1 MRLKDAVCALR
12 KFLLCISFLC
22 TWCSIKDIRMHEK
35 MNQPPICK
43 INISASSIQRHPCRI
58 ATHSS
63 SSSLRGLMIENLPK
77 EAARQVAFREL
88 QGEVPGMRDEASAR
102 RPTKTLDGATV
113 SAHSPGTP
121 GGHERMALLALE
133 NLHLSFGGVAA
144 LAGVSLE
151 INATDFFAII
161 GPNGAGKT
169 SIFNCISGI
178 YTPTR
183 GRIRFDGRDISSLKP
198 HQRAQLRIAR
208 TFQNIALFKGMT
220 VLDNIKIGRHI
231 HLRSGILACSLYY
244 GKAVRE
250 ELEHRAV
257 IERDIIDLL
266 ALQDIRHKIVGTLP
280 YGLQK
285 RVELARAL
293 ALDPLVLL
301 LDEPTAGMNA
311 EETEE
316 MVRFILYVKRI
327 KQLTTVMIEHDIV
340 AVVENSGRLAVLD
353 FGQKIAEG
361 LPPEVQHD
369 PLVIKAYLGEEFE
382 VA

>member
-1 MRLKDAVCALR
+1 
-12 KFLLCISFLC
+12 
-22 TWCSIKDIRMHEK
+22 
-35 MNQPPICK
+35 
-43 INISASSIQRHPCRI
+43 
-58 ATHSS
+58 
-63 SSSLRGLMIENLPK
+63 
-77 EAARQVAFREL
+77 
-88 QGEVPGMRDEASAR
+88 
-102 RPTKTLDGATV
+102 
-113 SAHSPGTP
+113 
-121 GGHERMALLALE
+121 MALLTLE
-133 NLHLSFGGVAA
+133 DIHLRFGGVIA
-144 LAGVSLE
+144 LAGVNLE
-151 INATDFFAII
+151 VNATDFFAII

-183 GRIRFDGRDISSLKP
+183 GRILFDGRDISSLKP

-220 VLDNIKIGRHI
+220 VLENIKIGRHI
-231 HLRSGILACSLYY
+231 HLRSGLLACSLYY
-244 GKAVRE
+244 GKAARE

-266 ALQDIRHKIVGTLP
+266 ELQDIRHQIVGTLP

-293 ALDPLVLL
+293 ALDPRVLL

-311 EETEE
+311 EETED

-327 KQLTTVMIEHDIV
+327 KQLTTVMIEHDMG
-340 AVVENSGRLAVLD
+340 VVMDISDRVAVLD
-353 FGQKIAEG
+353 FGKKIAEG
-361 LPPEVQHD
+361 LPPEVQQD

>member
-1 MRLKDAVCALR
+1 
-12 KFLLCISFLC
+12 
-22 TWCSIKDIRMHEK
+22 
-35 MNQPPICK
+35 
-43 INISASSIQRHPCRI
+43 
-58 ATHSS
+58 
-63 SSSLRGLMIENLPK
+63 
-77 EAARQVAFREL
+77 
-88 QGEVPGMRDEASAR
+88 
-102 RPTKTLDGATV
+102 
-113 SAHSPGTP
+113 
-121 GGHERMALLALE
+121 MALLTLE
-133 NLHLSFGGVAA
+133 DIHLHFGGVIA
-144 LAGVSLE
+144 LAGVNLE
-151 INATDFFAII
+151 VNATDFFAII

-183 GRIRFDGRDISSLKP
+183 GRILFDGRDISSLKP

-266 ALQDIRHKIVGTLP
+266 ELQDIRHQIVGTLP

-293 ALDPLVLL
+293 ALDPLLLL

-311 EETEE
+311 EETED

-327 KQLTTVMIEHDIV
+327 KQLTTVMIEHDMG
-340 AVVENSGRLAVLD
+340 VVMDISDRVAVLD
-353 FGQKIAEG
+353 FGKKIAEG
-361 LPPEVQHD
+361 LPPEVQQD

>member
-1 MRLKDAVCALR
+1 
-12 KFLLCISFLC
+12 
-22 TWCSIKDIRMHEK
+22 
-35 MNQPPICK
+35 
-43 INISASSIQRHPCRI
+43 
-58 ATHSS
+58 
-63 SSSLRGLMIENLPK
+63 
-77 EAARQVAFREL
+77 
-88 QGEVPGMRDEASAR
+88 
-102 RPTKTLDGATV
+102 
-113 SAHSPGTP
+113 
-121 GGHERMALLALE
+121 MALLTLE
-133 NLHLSFGGVAA
+133 DIHLHFGGVTA
-144 LAGVSLE
+144 LAGVNLE
-151 INATDFFAII
+151 VNATDFFAII

-183 GRIRFDGRDISSLKP
+183 GRILFDGCDISSLKP

-250 ELEHRAV
+250 EVEHRAV

-266 ALQDIRHKIVGTLP
+266 ELQDIRHKIVGTLP

-311 EETEE
+311 EETED

-327 KQLTTVMIEHDIV
+327 KQLTTVMIEHDMG
-340 AVVENSGRLAVLD
+340 VVMDISDRVAVLD
-353 FGQKIAEG
+353 FGKKIADG
-361 LPPEVQHD
+361 LPPEVQQD

>member
-1 MRLKDAVCALR
+1 MVLLTLEDIHLR
-12 KFLLCISFLC
+12 
-22 TWCSIKDIRMHEK
+22 
-35 MNQPPICK
+35 
-43 INISASSIQRHPCRI
+43 
-58 ATHSS
+58 
-63 SSSLRGLMIENLPK
+63 
-77 EAARQVAFREL
+77 
-88 QGEVPGMRDEASAR
+88 
-102 RPTKTLDGATV
+102 
-113 SAHSPGTP
+113 
-121 GGHERMALLALE
+121 
-133 NLHLSFGGVAA
+133 FGGVIA
-144 LAGVSLE
+144 LAGVNLE
-151 INATDFFAII
+151 VHATDFFAII

-183 GRIRFDGRDISSLKP
+183 GRILFNGRDISSLKP

-266 ALQDIRHKIVGTLP
+266 ELQDIRHQIVGTLP

-311 EETEE
+311 EETED

-327 KQLTTVMIEHDIV
+327 KQLTTVMIEHDMG
-340 AVVENSGRLAVLD
+340 VVMDISDRVAVLD
-353 FGQKIAEG
+353 FGKKIAEG
-361 LPPEVQHD
+361 LPPEVQQD

>member
-1 MRLKDAVCALR
+1 
-12 KFLLCISFLC
+12 
-22 TWCSIKDIRMHEK
+22 
-35 MNQPPICK
+35 
-43 INISASSIQRHPCRI
+43 
-58 ATHSS
+58 
-63 SSSLRGLMIENLPK
+63 
-77 EAARQVAFREL
+77 
-88 QGEVPGMRDEASAR
+88 
-102 RPTKTLDGATV
+102 
-113 SAHSPGTP
+113 
-121 GGHERMALLALE
+121 MALLTLE
-133 NLHLSFGGVAA
+133 DIHLRFGGVIA
-144 LAGVSLE
+144 LAGVNLE
-151 INATDFFAII
+151 VNATDFFAII

-169 SIFNCISGI
+169 SLFNCISGI

-183 GRIRFDGRDISSLKP
+183 GRIRFDGRDISALKP

-250 ELEHRAV
+250 ELAHRAV

-266 ALQDIRHKIVGTLP
+266 ELQDMRHKIVGTLP

-311 EETEE
+311 EETED

-327 KQLTTVMIEHDIV
+327 KQLTTVMIEHDMG
-340 AVVENSGRLAVLD
+340 VVMDISDRVAVLD
-353 FGQKIAEG
+353 FGKKIAEG
-361 LPPEVQHD
+361 LPPEVQQD

>member
-1 MRLKDAVCALR
+1 
-12 KFLLCISFLC
+12 
-22 TWCSIKDIRMHEK
+22 
-35 MNQPPICK
+35 
-43 INISASSIQRHPCRI
+43 
-58 ATHSS
+58 
-63 SSSLRGLMIENLPK
+63 
-77 EAARQVAFREL
+77 
-88 QGEVPGMRDEASAR
+88 
-102 RPTKTLDGATV
+102 
-113 SAHSPGTP
+113 
-121 GGHERMALLALE
+121 MALLTLE
-133 NLHLSFGGVAA
+133 DIHLRFGGVIA
-144 LAGVSLE
+144 LAGVNLE
-151 INATDFFAII
+151 VNATDFFAII

-183 GRIRFDGRDISSLKP
+183 GRIRFDGRDISALKP

-250 ELEHRAV
+250 ELAHRAV

-311 EETEE
+311 EETED

-327 KQLTTVMIEHDIV
+327 KQLTTVMIEHDMG
-340 AVVENSGRLAVLD
+340 VVMDISDRVAVLD

>member
-1 MRLKDAVCALR
+1 
-12 KFLLCISFLC
+12 
-22 TWCSIKDIRMHEK
+22 
-35 MNQPPICK
+35 
-43 INISASSIQRHPCRI
+43 
-58 ATHSS
+58 
-63 SSSLRGLMIENLPK
+63 
-77 EAARQVAFREL
+77 
-88 QGEVPGMRDEASAR
+88 
-102 RPTKTLDGATV
+102 
-113 SAHSPGTP
+113 
-121 GGHERMALLALE
+121 MALLTLE
-133 NLHLSFGGVAA
+133 DIHLRFGGVIA
-144 LAGVSLE
+144 LAGVNLE
-151 INATDFFAII
+151 VNATDFFAII

-244 GKAVRE
+244 GKAARE

-266 ALQDIRHKIVGTLP
+266 ELQDMRHKIVGTLP

-311 EETEE
+311 EETED
-316 MVRFILYVKRI
+316 MVRFILYVKRM
-327 KQLTTVMIEHDIV
+327 KQLTTVMIEHDMG
-340 AVVENSGRLAVLD
+340 VVMDISDRVAVLD
-353 FGQKIAEG
+353 FGKKIAEG
-361 LPPEVQHD
+361 LPPEVQQD